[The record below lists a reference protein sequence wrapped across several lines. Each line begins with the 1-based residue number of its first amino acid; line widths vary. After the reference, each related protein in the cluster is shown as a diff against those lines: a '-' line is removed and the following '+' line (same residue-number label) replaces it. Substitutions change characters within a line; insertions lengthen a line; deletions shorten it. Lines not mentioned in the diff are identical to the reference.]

1 MDIQYYSDGQ
11 GNKRNNLKKR
21 IKGIIIIF
29 VIILVSAG
37 IIGILTD
44 DNAEYKMRQ
53 STIEENHILREQV
66 EMLTEE
72 VEALKTQLAQR
83 DEAAET
89 PPPAPDGEA
98 SGDAESSAAPTDV
111 PTRDPSA
118 KPTTIR

>member
-1 MDIQYYSDGQ
+1 MDIQYYSDGR
-11 GNKRNNLKKR
+11 GNKRNNLKRR
-21 IKGIIIIF
+21 IKGIILIL
-29 VIILVSAG
+29 VIILVAAG

-53 STIEENHILREQV
+53 STIEENHVLKEQV

-72 VEALKTQLAQR
+72 VETLKAQLAQR

-89 PPPAPDGEA
+89 PSPAPDGEA
-98 SGDAESSAAPTDV
+98 SGDAEPSAAPTAA